1 MHTLGKVVILL
12 LAIGAFLFQGCKKDA
27 VSNTDRIKG
36 VWRMESSF
44 WDKDSN
50 GLDSGDE
57 VYMVKPS
64 DTILWN
70 FLGSGTVEYYINNKF
85 THRGTWNFAIFN
97 TNPTTDILI
106 FDSDFEFG
114 EYSYKVQILNNKD
127 FIIYT
132 RKQIVKFSSV
142 FNEWWGFKLSR
153 QYE

>member
-12 LAIGAFLFQGCKKDA
+12 LAVGAFLFQGCKKDA

-70 FLGSGTVEYYINNKF
+70 FLGSGIVEYYTNNRK
-85 THRGTWNFAIFN
+85 THEGIWAISESNKTAATF
-97 TNPTTDILI
+97 I
-106 FDSDFEFG
+106 
-114 EYSYKVQILNNKD
+114 ILNTDLEGDRYLYKLEHDNNNS
-127 FIIYT
+127 
-132 RKQIVKFSSV
+132 IVLYCKKEIVFFSSV
-142 FNEWWGFKLSR
+142 YYKWMGFKITKI
-153 QYE
+153 

>member
-12 LAIGAFLFQGCKKDA
+12 LAIGAPLLQGCKKEEL
-27 VSNTDRIKG
+27 SNTDRIKG

-70 FLGSGTVEYYINNKF
+70 FLQNSDVEYYINNQM
-85 THRGTWNFAIFN
+85 THTGTWGVTPISKPIHPLLLLDVDLEGFDYVYNIQSLDNQTFIFYCKKEKY
-97 TNPTTDILI
+97 
-106 FDSDFEFG
+106 EF
-114 EYSYKVQILNNKD
+114 S
-127 FIIYT
+127 
-132 RKQIVKFSSV
+132 RV
-142 FNEWWGFKLSR
+142 FYEWWGYILKR
-153 QYE
+153 E